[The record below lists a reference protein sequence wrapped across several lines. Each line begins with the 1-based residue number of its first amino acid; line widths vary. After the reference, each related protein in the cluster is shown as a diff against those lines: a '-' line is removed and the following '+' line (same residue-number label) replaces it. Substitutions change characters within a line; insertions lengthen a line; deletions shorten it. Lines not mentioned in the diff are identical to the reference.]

1 MKIRTLKILIT
12 ILLVLVCI
20 DLLLIYLDNS
30 TFNALYASSTLI
42 LFGIAWDAL
51 GKLQSRNSDNS

>member
-1 MKIRTLKILIT
+1 MNIKTLKVLIS

-20 DLLLIYLDNS
+20 DLFWIYLDTN
-30 TFNALYASSTLI
+30 TFNALYAGSTFI

-51 GKLQSRNSDNS
+51 RKLQSLNANNS